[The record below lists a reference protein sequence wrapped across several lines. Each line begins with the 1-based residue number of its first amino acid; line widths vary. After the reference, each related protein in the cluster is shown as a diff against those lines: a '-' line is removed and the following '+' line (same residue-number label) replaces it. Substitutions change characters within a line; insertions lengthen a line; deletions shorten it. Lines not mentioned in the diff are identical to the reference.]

1 MQDKIKELYQKLY
14 SQNIEILEEKKNNVK
29 EEKTKNKVSVAKSI
43 VSRSL
48 LRIAIEIISF
58 ILILAFIKFTV
69 SNITSDGHP
78 GQASLS
84 LFFSILPIVI
94 LISIVALI
102 YQIAI
107 RPRRSIQRNY
117 WVKNSTD
124 NKEEYNNIFCE
135 RICKPI
141 IEYVI
146 PNSRYEHN
154 RGISQEMYENMGFSN
169 SHETYTSTD
178 NIQLNNDSNLNLSKV
193 HTKFKDGG
201 ADGYWYA
208 TIFCGIASIQFL
220 TFNIPLSIRI
230 RNKKLDSLKLK
241 NAIQLN
247 NNEFDNYYQIETDN
261 PELLNRYFNNNM
273 IMYFID
279 LAKKNI
285 NLEVN
290 ILQNRICIRLHNKEF
305 LNFTINSQV
314 DEENIINSCNS
325 IIAVINTNNFITKE
339 LKSNNIY

>member
-1 MQDKIKELYQKLY
+1 MQEKIKELYQKLY
-14 SQNIEILEEKKNNVK
+14 NQNIEILEEKKRNVK
-29 EEKTKNKVSVAKSI
+29 EEKTRNNVSVAKSI
-43 VSRSL
+43 VSRTL

-58 ILILAFIKFTV
+58 ILILAFIKFSI
-69 SNITSDGHP
+69 SNITIDGYP
-78 GQASLS
+78 GQESLS
-84 LFFSILPIVI
+84 LFLTIVPIII
-94 LISIVALI
+94 LISIVAFI
-102 YQIAI
+102 YEIAI

-117 WVKNSTD
+117 RVKNSVD
-124 NKEEYNNIFCE
+124 NKEEYNDIFCE
-135 RICKPI
+135 RICKPT

-146 PNSRYEHN
+146 PNSRYEHSY
-154 RGISQEMYENMGFSN
+154 GIPQEMYENMEFSN
-169 SHETYTSTD
+169 SHEAYTSTD
-178 NIQLNNDSNLNLSKV
+178 NIELNNNSNLKLSKV

-201 ADGYWYA
+201 AAGYWYA
-208 TIFCGIASIQFL
+208 TLFCGIASIQFL

-247 NNEFDNYYQIETDN
+247 NEFDNYYQIETDN
-261 PELLNRYFNNNM
+261 PELLNRYFNNNV

-285 NLEVN
+285 NLEMN

-325 IIAVINTNNFITKE
+325 IIAVINTNNFIAKE